1 MAYNNYYPVNYQQ
14 PYYMPAMQ
22 QNNNSGSGIIWCQ
35 GIEAAKAYP
44 VAPNANVQLWDSEA
58 QVIYLKSADASG
70 MPSMK
75 IIDYTIRDTQTAQNA
90 ASSSQANNVSRDEF
104 KALYDRVDALR
115 EELDAMTAKKTKKK
129 EGDAE

>member
-1 MAYNNYYPVNYQQ
+1 MAYNNYFPVGYQQ

-22 QNNNSGSGIIWCQ
+22 QNNNVNGGVLWVQ

-44 VAPNANVQLWDSEA
+44 VAPNATVQLWDSEA
-58 QVIYLKSADASG
+58 QVIYIKSADASG

-75 IIDYTIRDTQTAQNA
+75 VIDYTIRDTQTAQNA
-90 ASSSQANNVSRDEF
+90 AFSAQTNNVSRDEF

-115 EELDAMTAKKTKKK
+115 EELDAMTARKTKKK

>member
-1 MAYNNYYPVNYQQ
+1 MAYNNYFPVGYQQ
-14 PYYMPAMQ
+14 PYYMPTMQ
-22 QNNNSGSGIIWCQ
+22 QSNNVNGGVLWVQ

-44 VAPNANVQLWDSEA
+44 VAPNATVQLWDSEA
-58 QVIYLKSADASG
+58 QVIYIKTADASG

-75 IIDYTIRDTQTAQNA
+75 IIDYTIRDTQNAQNA
-90 ASSSQANNVSRDEF
+90 AFASQTNNVSRDEF

-115 EELDAMTAKKTKKK
+115 EELDAMTARKPKKK